1 MVVEL
6 INLTP
11 HAIVVDNGSTQ
22 KSYEPSGIVARV
34 ETKSTVV
41 DMLDGFDVVQNQVIG
56 DNLPE
61 PQEGKVFI
69 VSAMILA
76 LKPDRDDL
84 VAPNTGAAKRNE
96 KGHIVSVPGFVKS

>member
-1 MVVEL
+1 MVEL

-22 KSYEPSGIVARV
+22 KVYEPAGIVARV

-41 DMLDGFDVVQNQVIG
+41 DVVDGFEVVQNQVVG

-69 VSAMILA
+69 VSAMVLA
-76 LKPDRDDL
+76 LRPDRGDL
-84 VAPNTGAAKRNE
+84 VAPNTGAAKRND
-96 KGHIVSVPGFVKS
+96 KGHIVSVPGFVRS